1 MNAMEGLVDLHCH
14 YIPAVD
20 DGVRT
25 LDEGIAL
32 CQALKR
38 IGYATVAATP
48 HIRTEMFDNSK
59 PDLVQHFERFAQQAA
74 QAADM
79 PELVLGAEHFCD
91 DLFWERFERGEVL
104 PYGGGN
110 ALLLE
115 LPPDNVPLRLGDRCF
130 RMQVRGMRPVLAHP
144 ERYTT
149 LFASSAPIER
159 LVEMGVL
166 ALLDLMSLVGKYGRK
181 PRHTAERMLEE
192 GVYYAACS
200 DCHRPSDVEHVAA
213 AIERLTALAG
223 EETATALLCEQP
235 RAILRGTVER

>member
-1 MNAMEGLVDLHCH
+1 MDGFVDLHCH

-25 LDEGIAL
+25 FDEGVAL

-48 HIRTEMFDNSK
+48 HIRTEMFDNAK
-59 PDLVQHFERFAQQAA
+59 ADLVQHFERFAEQAA
-74 QAADM
+74 GAAGM
-79 PELVLGAEHFCD
+79 PELVLGAEHYCD
-91 DLFWERFERGEVL
+91 DRFWERFERGEVL
-104 PYGGGN
+104 PYGGGK
-110 ALLLE
+110 ALLIE
-115 LPPDNVPLRLGDRCF
+115 LPAESVPLRLGDRCF
-130 RMQVRGMRPVLAHP
+130 RMQVRGTRPVLAHP

-166 ALLDLMSLVGKYGRK
+166 PLLDLMSLVGKYGRK

-200 DCHRPSDVEHVAA
+200 DCHRPDDVEHVAQ
-213 AIERLTALAG
+213 AIDRLTQLAG
-223 EETATALLCEQP
+223 REAAADLLSNHP
-235 RAILRGTVER
+235 RAILQGTVER